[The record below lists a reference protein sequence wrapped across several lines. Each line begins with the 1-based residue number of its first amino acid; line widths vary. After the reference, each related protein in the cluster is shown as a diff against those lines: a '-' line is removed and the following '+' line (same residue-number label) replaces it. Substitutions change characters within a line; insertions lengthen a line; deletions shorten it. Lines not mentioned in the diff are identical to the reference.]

1 MLRSRPLQRN
11 SSSCCN
17 SIRFCSPW
25 TPGMLPLLVPN
36 NALHSYLQPGAGPGA
51 LGGLHQLRGQH
62 RVPRPPAHRRNLG
75 QSFTIFTIYCFFYR
89 LATCWTT
96 PTPGKPLP
104 RYSRLGQSASYSKL
118 KKKQFF
124 PIVLLFD
131 QTFLAEHV
139 ELYAAR
145 YHLSK
150 ISFLWSYQNNHL
162 KKIICMSRHQDFSVK
177 KNES

>member
-1 MLRSRPLQRN
+1 MHCTAICSREPGRGHWAAYTNYVDNIVYRALLRTAATSVRASQY
-11 SSSCCN
+11 
-17 SIRFCSPW
+17 
-25 TPGMLPLLVPN
+25 LP
-36 NALHSYLQPGAGPGA
+36 
-51 LGGLHQLRGQH
+51 
-62 RVPRPPAHRRNLG
+62 
-75 QSFTIFTIYCFFYR
+75 FTVFFYR

-124 PIVLLFD
+124 SIVLLFD

-177 KNES
+177 MSLKDDFCPCQVRCTSSNLPQSTPACS